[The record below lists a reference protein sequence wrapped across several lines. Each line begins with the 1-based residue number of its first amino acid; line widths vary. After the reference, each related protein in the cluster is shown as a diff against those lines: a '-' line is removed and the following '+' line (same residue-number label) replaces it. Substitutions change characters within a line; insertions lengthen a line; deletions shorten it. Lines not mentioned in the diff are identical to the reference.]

1 MKKIS
6 ILIIVLF
13 TLLGVYIWSS
23 NSLNNRKVGQLQKK
37 AATPTPSAKQ
47 DYNPKSFLFVPYW
60 ATDISLE
67 DQRKYDSLYY
77 FALSPGSNG
86 SLLAD
91 EGMSKLEDFTSVA
104 SGQETYLVIKMT
116 DSETA
121 QTIIS
126 DSDSVARLIEETSS
140 IVNKYKFKGIALDLE
155 ISNFLDSSLTG
166 KINSFVQVFYNKLQD
181 NNVNLHL
188 IIYGDVFYRHRP
200 YDVSYLARNS
210 DLILV
215 MAYDFHKSI
224 GEPGPNFPL
233 SRGSKYG
240 YDFQQMTDDFLAV
253 VPSEQLGVIFGM
265 YGYDW
270 SVDEQKRPLN
280 RARALSL
287 KDIRESFIDNCSWK
301 NCTVKRDPLSAET
314 EVNYVDS
321 AYHIVWFE
329 DEGSTQVKKQYLKER
344 GVGLTGYWVWG
355 YF

>member
-1 MKKIS
+1 MKKI
-6 ILIIVLF
+6 IIVTAFLF
-13 TLLGVYIWSS
+13 VLLGIYLWSK
-23 NSLNNRKVGQLQKK
+23 NVHNNQQIGRFQKSVVSV
-37 AATPTPSAKQ
+37 TPAVKPM
-47 DYNPKSFLFVPYW
+47 YEEKSFLFVPYW
-60 ATDISLE
+60 NTDIKVE
-67 DQRKYDSLYY
+67 DQQKYDTLYY
-77 FALSPGSNG
+77 FALSPASDG
-86 SLLAD
+86 SLLED
-91 EGMSKLEDFTSVA
+91 EGMNKLEDFTSVV
-104 SGQETYLVIKMT
+104 SGQETFLVIKMT

-121 QTIIS
+121 QSIIS
-126 DSDSVARLIEETSS
+126 DPNSTSTLIRET
-140 IVNKYKFKGIALDLE
+140 ITIAKKYKLKGIALDLE

-166 KINSFVQVFYNKLQD
+166 KISNFVQVFYNRLQD
-181 NNVNLHL
+181 NNVRLHL
-188 IIYGDVFYRHRP
+188 IVYGDVFYRHRP
-200 YDVSYLARNS
+200 YDVAYLARNS

-233 SRGSKYG
+233 SGRSKYG

-253 VPSEQLGVIFGM
+253 VPPGKLGVAFGM

-270 SVDEQKRPLN
+270 SVDEQKRPLK

-301 NCTVKRDPLSAET
+301 NCTAKRDPVSAET

-329 DEGSTQVKKQYLKER
+329 DEGSAEVKKRYLKER